1 MSQKNLTRKVVSVEE
16 IYEDGK
22 LTRHRQNSQVP
33 KEPYFVKLYLKDL
46 AHLRELP
53 AWVSGVLYELLQRMD
68 YNNEIILNSTIK
80 KRIAD
85 ELSLVLGTID
95 NALVKFVQR
104 DILFRQ
110 DKGVYL
116 ANPYLFGKG
125 LWEDI
130 EEIRMKVTYRP
141 NVEPNIE
148 TEIIDRIVPT
158 ELSFMTST
166 S

>member
-1 MSQKNLTRKVVSVEE
+1 
-16 IYEDGK
+16 
-22 LTRHRQNSQVP
+22 
-33 KEPYFVKLYLKDL
+33 VKLYLKDL